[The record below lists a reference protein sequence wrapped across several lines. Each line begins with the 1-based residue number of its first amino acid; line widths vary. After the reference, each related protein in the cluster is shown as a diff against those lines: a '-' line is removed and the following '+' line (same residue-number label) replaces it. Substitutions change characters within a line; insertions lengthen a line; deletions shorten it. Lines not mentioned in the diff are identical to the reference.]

1 MSRLYRP
8 SKYVL
13 LITVG
18 SPRGRGQV
26 CGGLLLLKRI
36 TVVLPA
42 SNEAGSLR
50 RLIEKLCGTAAVR
63 QYAEVFDART
73 WVFCSLVSLAFA
85 TNAFRQSSKDIQSF
99 DEMHGEEEH

>member
-1 MSRLYRP
+1 M
-8 SKYVL
+8 
-13 LITVG
+13 
-18 SPRGRGQV
+18 
-26 CGGLLLLKRI
+26 
-36 TVVLPA
+36 
-42 SNEAGSLR
+42 
-50 RLIEKLCGTAAVR
+50 R